1 MNDLI
6 KRRITVVLGLLLI
19 VGGVATCNKLSSSR
33 KSPERMP
40 EAVEALAVRTLTAT
54 NGPVRISIPVTG
66 RLRATDRMLINA
78 EVGGILRSNGKSD
91 THRTFRE
98 GFTFRKGEVMLRI
111 DDGEVRAQVNAQQS
125 AFLRTLVQLVPD
137 LKYDM
142 PAVAAK
148 WENYLKSVPV
158 DGLLP
163 ALPAM
168 DNEQERNYL
177 AGRGVLD
184 QYYGIRALYER
195 LAKYVITAP
204 FDGVVV
210 AAFAEPGTIVTPGTR
225 LGEFIAP
232 GSLELE
238 TAIAASELHLVR
250 VGDTLRLASTEGPGT
265 WTGRIIRLSEQIDPA
280 TQTVKVFV
288 QVQGEGLR
296 DGMYLSGSIKS
307 TVLEAAV
314 AVPRSALL
322 EDLSLYTVQDSA
334 LRRTPV
340 EVLHQGVEQAIV
352 RGLKDGQ
359 VVVTDRLSA
368 AYEGMRVAPVEPA
381 EPARP

>member
-1 MNDLI
+1 MNDLL
-6 KRRITVVLGLLLI
+6 KRRITVVLGLLVI
-19 VGGVATCNKLSSSR
+19 VGGVVTCNKLSSSR

-40 EAVEALAVRTLTAT
+40 DAVEALAVRTLTAT
-54 NGPVRISIPVTG
+54 NGPVRIGIPVTG

-78 EVGGILRSNGKSD
+78 EVGGILRTNG
-91 THRTFRE
+91 RTFRE

-137 LKYDM
+137 LKYDL
-142 PAVAAK
+142 PEVADK
-148 WENYLKSVPV
+148 WEDYLRSVPV

-238 TAIAASELHLVR
+238 TAIAASELHLVH
-250 VGDTLRLASTEGPGT
+250 VGDTLRLASTEGPGA

-296 DGMYLSGSIKS
+296 DGMYMSGSIAAD
-307 TVLEAAV
+307 VLEAAV

-322 EDLSLYTVQDSA
+322 EGRSLYTVQDSA
-334 LRRTPV
+334 LLRAPV

-359 VVVTDRLSA
+359 VVVVDRLSA
-368 AYEGMRVAPVEPA
+368 AYEGMRVAPMGTA
-381 EPARP
+381 EPTKP

>member
-1 MNDLI
+1 MNDLF
-6 KRRITVVLGLLLI
+6 KRRLTVVLGLLLM
-19 VGGVATCNKLSSSR
+19 VGGVVTCNKLSSSR
-33 KSPERMP
+33 KSPERKPDAM
-40 EAVEALAVRTLTAT
+40 EARAVRTLVAA
-54 NGPVRISIPVTG
+54 NGPVRISIPITG
-66 RLRATDRMLINA
+66 RVRATDRMLINA
-78 EVGGILRSNGKSD
+78 EVGGTLQRNGKP
-91 THRTFRE
+91 FRE
-98 GFTFRKGEVMLRI
+98 GVTFRKGEVLVRI

-125 AFLRTLVQLVPD
+125 AFLRSLVQLVPD
-137 LKYDM
+137 LKYDL
-142 PAVAAK
+142 PEVAAK
-148 WENYLKSVPV
+148 WDAYLKSVPV

-163 ALPAM
+163 ALPDM
-168 DNEQERNYL
+168 GSEQERNYL

-238 TAIAASELHLVR
+238 TAIAASELHLVQ
-250 VGDTLRLASTEGPGT
+250 VGDTLRLTSTEGPGS
-265 WTGRIIRLSEQIDPA
+265 WMGRVIRLAEQIDPA

-296 DGMYLSGSIKS
+296 DGMYMSGRIKADM
-307 TVLEAAV
+307 LEDAV

-322 EDLSLYTVQDSA
+322 EDRSLYTVVDSA
-334 LRRTPV
+334 LRRAPV

-352 RGLKDGQ
+352 RGLEDGRS
-359 VVVTDRLSA
+359 VVTDRLSG

-381 EPARP
+381 NTARP

>member
-19 VGGVATCNKLSSSR
+19 VGGVVTCNKLSASR

-40 EAVEALAVRTLTAT
+40 DAVEAQAVRTLTAS
-54 NGPVRISIPVTG
+54 NGAVRIGIPVTG

-78 EVGGILRSNGKSD
+78 EVGGILRSNGKI
-91 THRTFRE
+91 FRE
-98 GFTFRKGEVMLRI
+98 GFTFRKGEVLLRI

-137 LKYDM
+137 LKYDL

-163 ALPAM
+163 ALPTM

-250 VGDTLRLASTEGPGT
+250 VGDTLRLSSTEGPGA
-265 WTGRIIRLSEQIDPA
+265 WSGRVIRLSEQIDPA
-280 TQTVKVFV
+280 TQTVKIFV

-296 DGMYLSGSIKS
+296 DGMYMSGSIKS
-307 TVLEAAV
+307 AVLDAAV

-322 EDLSLYTVQDSA
+322 EDRSLYTVQDSA
-334 LRRTPV
+334 LRRAPV

-359 VVVTDRLSA
+359 VVVLDRLSG
-368 AYEGMRVAPVEPA
+368 AYEGMRVAPVISANTE
-381 EPARP
+381 RP